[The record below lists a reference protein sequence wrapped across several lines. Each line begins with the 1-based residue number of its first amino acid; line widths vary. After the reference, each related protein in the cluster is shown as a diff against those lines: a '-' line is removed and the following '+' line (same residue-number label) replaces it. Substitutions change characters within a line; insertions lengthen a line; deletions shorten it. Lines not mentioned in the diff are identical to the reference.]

1 MIRVL
6 ALALAAAVTFTGFG
20 CGSVPE
26 ITPQAQT
33 AMESLLAN
41 VSDTS
46 AQFDRAADALLEVR
60 DAWNTDPDAAISAFS
75 RELMALET
83 KVNSASAPG
92 DSGLFSQ
99 WSGTLDSILGSQ
111 TANASS
117 SEARALESAFGAA
130 KSQVSKLRDSFT
142 PTYNR
147 MMDLAGKLRESPT
160 GATVEANLP
169 ELRDVVADS
178 KAVSS
183 RFDNL
188 FRSIEG
194 FLP

>member
-1 MIRVL
+1 MIR
-6 ALALAAAVTFTGFG
+6 ALVFALAAVVSFTGFG

-41 VSDTS
+41 VGDTS

-83 KVNSASAPG
+83 KVNSASTPG

-130 KSQVSKLRDSFT
+130 KAQVSKLRDSFT

-178 KAVSS
+178 KTVSS

-188 FRSIEG
+188 FRGIEA

>member
-6 ALALAAAVTFTGFG
+6 ALAIAAVVTFTGIG

-41 VSDTS
+41 VGDTS

-83 KVNSASAPG
+83 KVNSASTPG

-130 KSQVSKLRDSFT
+130 KAQVSKLRDSFT

-188 FRSIEG
+188 FRGIEA

>member
-1 MIRVL
+1 MIR
-6 ALALAAAVTFTGFG
+6 ALVFALAAVVSFTGFG

-41 VSDTS
+41 VGDTS

-83 KVNSASAPG
+83 KVNSASTPG

-117 SEARALESAFGAA
+117 SETRALESAFGAA
-130 KSQVSKLRDSFT
+130 KTQVAKLRDSFT

-169 ELRDVVADS
+169 ELRDVVADT
-178 KAVSS
+178 KTVSS

-188 FRSIEG
+188 FRGIEA

>member
-1 MIRVL
+1 MIR
-6 ALALAAAVTFTGFG
+6 ALVFALAAVVSFTGFG

-41 VSDTS
+41 VGDTS

-130 KSQVSKLRDSFT
+130 KAQVSKLRDSFT

-169 ELRDVVADS
+169 ELRDLVADT
-178 KAVSS
+178 KNVSS

-188 FRSIEG
+188 FRGIEA

>member
-75 RELMALET
+75 RELMALQT
-83 KVNSASAPG
+83 KVNSASVPG

-111 TANASS
+111 TADASP
-117 SEARALESAFGAA
+117 SETRALESAFGAA
-130 KSQVSKLRDSFT
+130 KSQVGKLRDSFT

-147 MMDLAGKLRESPT
+147 MMDLAGKLRDSPT

-188 FRSIEG
+188 FRSIEA

>member
-1 MIRVL
+1 MIR
-6 ALALAAAVTFTGFG
+6 ALVFALAAVVTFTGFG

-46 AQFDRAADALLEVR
+46 TQFDRAADALLEVR
-60 DAWNTDPDAAISAFS
+60 DAWNTDPDAAIGAFS

-83 KVNSASAPG
+83 KVNSASTPG

-130 KSQVSKLRDSFT
+130 KAQVSKLRDSFT

-169 ELRDVVADS
+169 ELRDLVADS
-178 KAVSS
+178 KNVSS

-188 FRSIEG
+188 FRGIEA

>member
-1 MIRVL
+1 MLR
-6 ALALAAAVTFTGFG
+6 ALVFALAAIVTFTGFG
-20 CGSVPE
+20 CGSMPE

-41 VSDTS
+41 VGDTS
-46 AQFDRAADALLEVR
+46 AQFERAADALVEVR

-99 WSGTLDSILGSQ
+99 WSGILDSVLSSQ

-142 PTYNR
+142 PAYNR
-147 MMDLAGKLRESPT
+147 MMDIAGKLRDNPT

-169 ELRDVVADS
+169 ELRDLVGDS

-183 RFDNL
+183 RFDSL
-188 FRSIEG
+188 FRGIEA

>member
-1 MIRVL
+1 MIRAL
-6 ALALAAAVTFTGFG
+6 LFALATIVACTGFG
-20 CGSVPE
+20 CGAVPE

-41 VSDTS
+41 VGDTS

-92 DSGLFSQ
+92 DAGLFSQ

-111 TANASS
+111 TANASP

-130 KSQVSKLRDSFT
+130 RNQVAKLRDSFT

-188 FRSIEG
+188 FRGIEA